1 MTRHIVVFKALIR
14 FCFLSALIHSL
25 RLIHAI
31 KFNPP
36 KKILPC
42 SQTNLHPNP
51 TTNGLPSSNCT
62 GTIKMSPVS
71 PPILPPNGKN
81 RKDAVVA
88 HSETVHNNKKK
99 KKNKNKKDKK
109 RNRDS
114 HETENEEHRSNNDG
128 STNKKQRT
136 HSPVFESLD
145 TKVDIEE
152 AAKEAALEEKL
163 RKRQEKE
170 NRKAEKKRRW
180 EQRHGQLGGQA
191 PPPGITA
198 PSPAAVI
205 YTVRDIAKL
214 GHTPKPVGETRILP
228 GMDATPSPVK
238 ETRIVPGMDTT
249 PTPTSRSK
257 VHRAKDSDLTRIT
270 QAKPSRTVPK
280 MSTIEFGPF
289 DSDSEDGRKEVVA
302 IKRKMEPPQRTTVQS
317 KKDNH
322 LNDPF
327 TEAASST
334 TSLEPEEE
342 ETASQAVRDITT
354 ASNSEIRS
362 LFNEEPTTPTRGS
375 NGSNGTHRR
384 QSIKI
389 NDKTNGGVKSEAKKC
404 EEVPNTWQEN
414 PGKVRG
420 RVDAGG
426 DAETEEGRLS
436 STTLLR
442 RFH

>member
-1 MTRHIVVFKALIR
+1 M
-14 FCFLSALIHSL
+14 SAEP
-25 RLIHAI
+25 R
-31 KFNPP
+31 
-36 KKILPC
+36 
-42 SQTNLHPNP
+42 
-51 TTNGLPSSNCT
+51 
-62 GTIKMSPVS
+62 
-71 PPILPPNGKN
+71 PILPPNGMN
-81 RKDAVVA
+81 RTDTVVA
-88 HSETVHNNKKK
+88 NNESVHNKKK
-99 KKNKNKKDKK
+99 KKKDKHKKDKK
-109 RNRDS
+109 RKRDS
-114 HETENEEHRSNNDG
+114 RGTENDEHHSNNDG
-128 STNKKQRT
+128 LANKKQRT

-145 TKVDIEE
+145 TKADLEK
-152 AAKEAALEEKL
+152 AAKEATLEEKL

-170 NRKAEKKRRW
+170 NNRAERKRRW
-180 EQRHGQLGGQA
+180 EQKHGQLGGKA
-191 PPPGITA
+191 PPQGITA

-289 DSDSEDGRKEVVA
+289 DSDSEDDGKEVVA
-302 IKRKMEPPQRTTVQS
+302 VKRKIEPAQTTTVQS
-317 KKDNH
+317 KDNH
-322 LNDPF
+322 LNDLL
-327 TEAASST
+327 TEAGSST
-334 TSLEPEEE
+334 TSPEPEEE
-342 ETASQAVRDITT
+342 EAASHVVGDITT

-362 LFNEEPTTPTRGS
+362 SFNEEPTTPARGS
-375 NGSNGTHRR
+375 NGSNGTQRR
-384 QSIKI
+384 RSITT
-389 NDKTNGGVKSEAKKC
+389 NDKTKGGVKSEAKKY
-404 EEVPNTWQEN
+404 EEVPDTWQDN

-436 STTLLR
+436 TAILLG
-442 RFH
+442 RFY